1 MMKRSEMTMLNDYGD
16 ILTVEDVRD
25 IKKKKKNSVYQLC
38 REHSLECFRINR
50 KWIIPKISL
59 CEYIENKRKEQPA
72 YWSIAE

>member
-1 MMKRSEMTMLNDYGD
+1 MLNDYSD
-16 ILTVEDVRD
+16 ILTVEDVQD
-25 IKKKKKNSVYQLC
+25 ILGIGKNAVYQLC